1 MSRSEETDEPTAED
15 PTSEPGKS
23 VDLGKREPAGETSEP
38 PPRFAVVISGD
49 GSAAIDGEPVPT
61 TEGVPLDAAILD
73 TLHGHAR
80 DRNTTVT
87 ATISDPSAGY
97 VAFVEVAP
105 DGSSS
110 LLEQQEQPPEQDEHA
125 IPPIPPEPSEA
136 GLDDDDEAAAAADDE
151 AAAAADDEAAAA
163 ADDEAAAA
171 AAADDEA
178 AAAADA
184 DVDAAADA
192 DVDAAADADVD
203 ADAADEAA
211 ADEDDGS
218 DDEAYE
224 GEQQRRWLPAG
235 LPSLPSLPSIPR
247 PSLSL
252 SSTPTSGP
260 TPSPGPSPTLTPKI
274 VRKTGSRQSDDEY
287 VSRGLLHKPLVVGPV
302 ALGVA
307 ALIVV
312 PLVIV
317 GGGESND
324 GGRQSQ
330 AGNASSKTSRSPQA
344 EEPTPTESANALPPR
359 PSTTA
364 TSPSPKPKKTPKKTK
379 SGGQGTVTVTAKP
392 PRATVTAKP
401 PQDTAATA
409 VTRLAR
415 NDPSG
420 RHICY
425 RAYVSGQGWQKPV
438 CDGTMAGT
446 TGQKRPIKALNIA
459 VSGTGGSA
467 ANAFVHNPDSANGEG
482 KWKPQWTAIVADGKN
497 NYIGSAK
504 SSAPNMLGFAINI
517 GSGQVCQIV
526 KVAGSDWGGRDCAD
540 PRPDL
545 VFGGA
550 LENTRYLE
558 AVMFTV

>member
-1 MSRSEETDEPTAED
+1 MSRSEETDEPTGGAHQAVSAE
-15 PTSEPGKS
+15 S
-23 VDLGKREPAGETSEP
+23 VDLVKPEPAGEKSEP
-38 PPRFAVVISGD
+38 GPRFAVVISGN
-49 GSAAIDGEPVPT
+49 GSALIDGEPVPAM
-61 TEGVPLDAAILD
+61 EGVSVDAAILD
-73 TLHGHAR
+73 ALHGYAR

-97 VAFVEVAP
+97 VALVEVAP

-136 GLDDDDEAAAAADDE
+136 DLAD
-151 AAAAADDEAAAA
+151 
-163 ADDEAAAA
+163 
-171 AAADDEA
+171 ADDEA

-184 DVDAAADA
+184 AAA
-192 DVDAAADADVD
+192 D
-203 ADAADEAA
+203 ADAADEDA
-211 ADEDDGS
+211 ADEDDGL

-224 GEQQRRWLPAG
+224 GERQRRWLPAG
-235 LPSLPSLPSIPR
+235 LPSLPSIPR

-260 TPSPGPSPTLTPKI
+260 TPSPGPSPTPKI
-274 VRKTGSRQSDDEY
+274 VRRTGSRQSDDEY

-317 GGGESND
+317 GGGESDD

-344 EEPTPTESANALPPR
+344 EEPTPAESANALPPR
-359 PSTTA
+359 PSATA

-379 SGGQGTVTVTAKP
+379 SGGQGTVTVTARP
-392 PRATVTAKP
+392 PGATVTAKP

-420 RHICY
+420 QHICY

-467 ANAFVHNPDSANGEG
+467 ANAFVRDPDSANGEG